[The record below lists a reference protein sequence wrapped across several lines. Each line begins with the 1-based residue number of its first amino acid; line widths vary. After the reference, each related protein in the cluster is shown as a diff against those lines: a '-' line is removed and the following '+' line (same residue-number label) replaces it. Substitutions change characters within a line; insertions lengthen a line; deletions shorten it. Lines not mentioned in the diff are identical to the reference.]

1 VVLQQ
6 QCDNAT
12 LIRFIYTYIYTY
24 IHTLADSGLNVGGG
38 HCTSLPF
45 LLSSPHPFP

>member
-12 LIRFIYTYIYTY
+12 LIRFIYTYTY
-24 IHTLADSGLNVGGG
+24 PK
-38 HCTSLPF
+38 TSSKRQILVLF
-45 LLSSPHPFP
+45 